1 MPYLPLLDKIL
12 HRAGN
17 IFHRHI
23 RIDAMLIEQVD
34 YAGFEALQSSVGD
47 GSDPFRRTIQTL
59 ARYSIFEAELRSNN
73 DLVANRSE
81 RLANKF
87 FICERA
93 VSFRSIEERHA
104 AVIGSANQLDGF
116 AFVGRR
122 AISETESH
130 AAEAERRN
138 F

>member
-1 MPYLPLLDKIL
+1 MPHLPLLDKIL

-23 RIDAMLIEQVD
+23 GIDAMLIEQVD
-34 YAGFEALQSSVGD
+34 YAGFEALQSSVSD
-47 GSDPFRRTIQTL
+47 GSDPFRGTIQTL

-73 DLVANRSE
+73 DLVANWSE
-81 RLANKF
+81 RLTDKF

-93 VSFRSIEERHA
+93 VSFRGVEERHT
-104 AVIGSANQLDGF
+104 AVIGSANHLDGF
-116 AFVGRR
+116 TFFGRG
-122 AISETESH
+122 AISEAESH
-130 AAEAERRN
+130 AAEAERGN